1 MTMAD
6 FYSLGLVGYP
16 LEHSHSP
23 KLHMAALDALK
34 LRGEYRLYPVEP
46 LPGGEKALRETLNQ
60 VRNGELQG
68 LNVTIPHKKSVVDL
82 LDKLSPIAQE
92 VGAVNTIYQ
101 SGDHLI
107 GDNTDVPGFL
117 ADLERITSKLTPGG
131 LLDSTET
138 VQNSL
143 ILGAGG
149 SARAVVY
156 GLKQKGWS
164 VTIAARRVE
173 QAQKLLADLPDRPS
187 MGSEHVIHLELNSIK
202 EIGDVYSLIVN
213 TTPVGMWPDVGTSP
227 WPENLAI
234 PSGAFVYDL
243 VYNPTET
250 IFVRTAREEGNYASG
265 GMGMLVEQAA
275 LAFERWTGLLAP
287 RPQMNE
293 AVALM
298 HPSSQARNGK

>member
-1 MTMAD
+1 M
-6 FYSLGLVGYP
+6 
-16 LEHSHSP
+16 
-23 KLHMAALDALK
+23 
-34 LRGEYRLYPVEP
+34 
-46 LPGGEKALRETLNQ
+46 
-60 VRNGELQG
+60 
-68 LNVTIPHKKSVVDL
+68 
-82 LDKLSPIAQE
+82 
-92 VGAVNTIYQ
+92 
-101 SGDHLI
+101 
-107 GDNTDVPGFL
+107 
-117 ADLERITSKLTPGG
+117 
-131 LLDSTET
+131 

-187 MGSEHVIHLELNSIK
+187 IGVEHVIHLDLNSIK

-298 HPSSQARNGK
+298 HQSSQARNGK